1 MPHRTTSCPNRRGF
15 HRAAIAA
22 VLAAAGAASA
32 QIQPIGSGSTSVPA
46 TVNQATFT
54 IVCAPRKSF
63 TADQAGALPPGH
75 FQVVAHYDG
84 AISGSG
90 PTLGIETLSTTTGLC
105 CTLQLKLAHN
115 NILAQEFALWPGFE
129 LTGRVLVNGVI
140 PNGAID
146 GIAVGLYYRD
156 HAGDRFLL
164 QSSNDSLATA
174 GPNFIGAWP
183 VAWSHAIWDSHL
195 QAAAAANGAALGSVI
210 ARRQAQMT
218 LSGAQM
224 LPNGAH
230 TLLKQPILLGD
241 LDADGCVDS
250 DDLTMLLNSPG
261 AKCSTNI
268 GACPVSI
275 GAYTSDRFG
284 ALPADRMQVVA
295 LYTGATG
302 NPTVTLECRNP
313 VTQQCC
319 DVAITLNP
327 GTIDPVQFA
336 MNGYEPTGRFTI
348 SGASPQGEVAFGVYI
363 RESTALG
370 SDRWLLKSSA
380 PGLMAAGPNL
390 LGGWPYDWTEAQ
402 WDALL
407 PATAPFQPPTLDSFI
422 VRRQAQVTIAG
433 AQALPDGT
441 YIIPNRRCIDTDL
454 DGDGDVDAF
463 DANILVGNLGINCC
477 K

>member
-1 MPHRTTSCPNRRGF
+1 MSLRTSHAFDRRPVHRT
-15 HRAAIAA
+15 AMAA
-22 VLAAAGAASA
+22 VLATAGAASA
-32 QIQPIGSGSTSVPA
+32 QIQPIGSGSTPVPV

-54 IVCAPRKSF
+54 VVCAPRKAF
-63 TADQAGALPPGH
+63 TADQAGALPLGRV
-75 FQVVAHYDG
+75 QVVAHYDG
-84 AISGSG
+84 AILGSG
-90 PTLGIETLSTTTGLC
+90 PTLGVETINKATGIC

-115 NILAQEFALWPGFE
+115 NVLAREFALWPGFE
-129 LTGRVLVNGVI
+129 LTGRVFVGGVVA
-140 PNGAID
+140 NGAID

-164 QSSNDSLATA
+164 QSSGDSLATVS
-174 GPNFIGAWP
+174 PNFIGAWP
-183 VAWSHAIWDSHL
+183 VAWSHATWDNHL
-195 QAAAAANGAALGSVI
+195 QAAAAANGAALGSPI

-224 LPNGAH
+224 LPNGAY

-250 DDLTMLLNSPG
+250 DDLTMLVNSTGP
-261 AKCSTNI
+261 KCGTSI

-275 GAYTSDRFG
+275 GTYTSDRFS

-302 NPTVTLECRNP
+302 NPTLTLECRNP

-319 DVAITLNP
+319 DVAIPLNP

-336 MNGYEPTGRFTI
+336 MNGFEPTGRFTI
-348 SGASPQGEVAFGVYI
+348 SGASPQGEVAFGVYV
-363 RESTALG
+363 REPAALG

-380 PGLMAAGPNL
+380 PGLMSGGPNL

-407 PATAPFQPPTLDSFI
+407 PATSPFQPASFDSF
-422 VRRQAQVTIAG
+422 VARRQAQVTIAG